1 MGAFF
6 VRGVN
11 FTDFCLK
18 STILH
23 HFLHFEKGFSYSFP
37 SLLSTF
43 SLPLFLP
50 AFYPPK
56 TCLLIF
62 EIKIVPLHGNSELT

>member
-23 HFLHFEKGFSYSFP
+23 HFLHFEKGFSYPFLLFYRP
-37 SLLSTF
+37 FLFLCFYLLSTPQKRVF
-43 SLPLFLP
+43 
-50 AFYPPK
+50 
-56 TCLLIF
+56 
-62 EIKIVPLHGNSELT
+62 

>member
-6 VRGVN
+6 VRWVN

-43 SLPLFLP
+43 SLPLFFTGFLAP
-50 AFYPPK
+50 NVSFDISNKNSTFAR
-56 TCLLIF
+56 
-62 EIKIVPLHGNSELT
+62 KIQS

>member
-1 MGAFF
+1 MLFF

-23 HFLHFEKGFSYSFP
+23 HFLHFEKGFSSCFFHFLLFYRPFLFLCFY
-37 SLLSTF
+37 LLST
-43 SLPLFLP
+43 
-50 AFYPPK
+50 PK
-56 TCLLIF
+56 NVSFDI
-62 EIKIVPLHGNSELT
+62 